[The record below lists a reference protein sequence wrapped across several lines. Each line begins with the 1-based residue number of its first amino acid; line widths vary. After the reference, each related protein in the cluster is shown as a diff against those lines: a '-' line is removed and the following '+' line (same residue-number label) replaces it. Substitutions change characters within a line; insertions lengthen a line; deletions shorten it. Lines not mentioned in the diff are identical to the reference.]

1 MPRFLKPSSRGDGR
15 ELGACGPWQRASYYG
30 VIAWTR
36 DLTAPSSFTLIPAIY
51 GVVVY
56 RRMLMYD
63 EYHTPH
69 HNVKHFGFAKPEET
83 AYDPQ
88 RGGLNVGPEAMYD
101 AGAERPARSRGG
113 SFTSIRRSL
122 SFNPSPAEPASP
134 PTRPEL
140 SRPSSYDHKRDTQFE
155 DYLKRKSSTT
165 LHEDVER
172 ALSTEFWGRDNQ
184 SDSSVLASGSV
195 PTALARPRADS
206 RGRASSWTINFGDED
221 ASAGAV
227 RGHSLNP
234 VAEGGEDE
242 DDTPAALRVPN
253 RQASND
259 RQGLLHA
266 HTTDR
271 RISGLSVGS
280 YASSAGRSDA
290 TPGFEVVE
298 LNVDRR

>member
-1 MPRFLKPSSRGDGR
+1 MLSSGR
-15 ELGACGPWQRASYYG
+15 NGRKLGIATRPWAIYYG
-30 VIAWTR
+30 VMPRTR
-36 DLTAPSSFTLIPAIY
+36 DLTATSFFTLTPAIY

-88 RGGLNVGPEAMYD
+88 RGSLNVGPEAMYD
-101 AGAERPARSRGG
+101 ASAERPARSRGA

-122 SFNPSPAEPASP
+122 SLNPTPPEPASP
-134 PTRPEL
+134 PARPEL
-140 SRPSSYDHKRDTQFE
+140 SRPASYDHKRDTQFE
-155 DYLKRKSSTT
+155 DYVKRKSSAT

-172 ALSTEFWGRDNQ
+172 ALSTEFWGRENQ
-184 SDSSVLASGSV
+184 SDSGVLASGSV
-195 PTALARPRADS
+195 PTAQARLRADS
-206 RGRASSWTINFGDED
+206 RSRASSWTINFGEED
-221 ASAGAV
+221 TDVGAV

-253 RQASND
+253 RQVSDD
-259 RQGLLHA
+259 RQGLLRA
-266 HTTDR
+266 HMTDR

-280 YASSAGRSDA
+280 YASSAGRTDP

-298 LNVDRR
+298 LDFNRR

>member
-1 MPRFLKPSSRGDGR
+1 MPSF
-15 ELGACGPWQRASYYG
+15 
-30 VIAWTR
+30 
-36 DLTAPSSFTLIPAIY
+36 FTLVPAIY

-83 AYDPQ
+83 AYDSQ

-101 AGAERPARSRGG
+101 AGVERPGRSRGG

-122 SFNPSPAEPASP
+122 SFNPTPPEPASP

-155 DYLKRKSSTT
+155 DYVKRKSSTT

-172 ALSTEFWGRDNQ
+172 ALSAEFWGRDHQ
-184 SDSSVLASGSV
+184 SDNSVLASGSV
-195 PTALARPRADS
+195 PAAQARPRADS

-221 ASAGAV
+221 ASAGVAH
-227 RGHSLNP
+227 GTSLKP

-242 DDTPAALRVPN
+242 VDTPAALRVPSN
-253 RQASND
+253 RQVSDD

-266 HTTDR
+266 HMADR
-271 RISGLSVGS
+271 RVSGLSVGS
-280 YASSAGRSDA
+280 YASSAGRTDA
-290 TPGFEVVE
+290 RTSFEVVE
-298 LNVDRR
+298 LNADRR